1 MTIKLFGFLL
11 QPLLCL
17 GQRHFGENYV
27 QELQDKSQ
35 HPVILEKCKDIRWH
49 FIGHLQANKVNKVLA
64 VPNLYVI
71 ETVDSKKLATQL
83 NKNWPNYR
91 SPESTKLN
99 VMLQVNTSSEQEK
112 NGVEPPEVTSL
123 AEYIIKECPNL
134 Q

>member
-1 MTIKLFGFLL
+1 M
-11 QPLLCL
+11 
-17 GQRHFGENYV
+17 
-27 QELQDKSQ
+27 
-35 HPVILEKCKDIRWH
+35 
-49 FIGHLQANKVNKVLA
+49 LA

-99 VMLQVNTSSEQEK
+99 IMLQVNTSSEQEK
-112 NGVEPPEVTSL
+112 NGVEPSEITSL

-134 Q
+134 K